1 MTIAR
6 ECAWFAGC
14 VLVATALSLTAIEYG
29 LSTAP
34 FVTVL
39 LYVLT
44 GVVRLV
50 LYVCKRCLG

>member
-1 MTIAR
+1 MTIVR
-6 ECAWFAGC
+6 EGAWFAGC
-14 VLVATALSLTAIEYG
+14 ALVATALSLTVIEYG

-39 LYVLT
+39 LYVLA

-50 LYVCKRCLG
+50 LYVCKRL